1 MTAMSSWDLF
11 EDLRE
16 TQDELL
22 RMNRMRAA
30 NMLGQFGQQ
39 YAGTATQAW
48 APAVDISERK
58 DAYLVSVELP
68 GIGIDDIEIT
78 FEAGLLTIQGER
90 HLVHDSSE
98 QKMHRVERR
107 YGTFRRSI
115 TLPTHVMADSIE
127 ASAQDG
133 VLYVLVPKAADVH
146 GKRIAVHAGPAS
158 IAATTS
164 QAGKTRT

>member
-1 MTAMSSWDLF
+1 MTVMSSWDLF

-22 RMNRMRAA
+22 RMNRMRAGQ
-30 NMLGQFGQQ
+30 MLGQVGQQ
-39 YAGTATQAW
+39 YGSTVAQVW
-48 APAVDISERK
+48 APALDISERK

-68 GIGIDDIEIT
+68 GIGIDDLEIT
-78 FEAGLLTIQGER
+78 FEDGLLTIQGER

-115 TLPTHVMADSIE
+115 TLPTHVMADAIE
-127 ASAQDG
+127 ATAQDG
-133 VLYVLVPKAADVH
+133 VLRVLVPKAPEVH
-146 GKRIAVHAGPAS
+146 PKRIAVHAGPGSLAP
-158 IAATTS
+158 TTS
-164 QAGKTRT
+164 EQAKTRS